1 MSLQRYSSRTADL
14 HGDFL
19 AEALKGARRYLRI
32 AGYFRSSVFEVAGEA
47 LEAVPEVKILC
58 NSDLDAADLMA
69 AGGEAELKA
78 RWNEEDPGMA
88 SLLRREQY
96 RRLARML
103 EQGNLEIRL
112 VPGEKMFLHGK
123 AGCISYSPESG
134 RPRRAFV
141 GSVNE
146 SLNGWKRNYELLWSD
161 DGEESADWVEREFF
175 ALWNTAVP
183 LPEAIRQEVFR
194 LARREEIPLAE
205 ARRTPESMPR
215 AALAEAPIYRGGEQ
229 LQPWQRAFVVRFL
242 QDRRRFGKAR
252 LLLADE
258 VGVGKTL
265 SMAGS
270 AVVSA
275 LLGDGPVL
283 ILSPSTLTFQWQVEM
298 KDRLGVP
305 SAVWSSVEK
314 AWVSVD
320 GRMLSPRKD
329 LKSIGR
335 CPCRIGIVSTG
346 IIMHQYDA
354 GTKKFTR
361 ESEVLLNGVYGLV
374 ILDEA
379 HRARRRGRNSAE
391 RKTTCCAS
399 WSARGAEPGT

>member
-205 ARRTPESMPR
+205 ARRTDRKS
-215 AALAEAPIYRGGEQ
+215 
-229 LQPWQRAFVVRFL
+229 VV
-242 QDRRRFGKAR
+242 
-252 LLLADE
+252 
-258 VGVGKTL
+258 
-265 SMAGS
+265 
-270 AVVSA
+270 
-275 LLGDGPVL
+275 
-283 ILSPSTLTFQWQVEM
+283 
-298 KDRLGVP
+298 
-305 SAVWSSVEK
+305 
-314 AWVSVD
+314 
-320 GRMLSPRKD
+320 
-329 LKSIGR
+329 
-335 CPCRIGIVSTG
+335 
-346 IIMHQYDA
+346 
-354 GTKKFTR
+354 
-361 ESEVLLNGVYGLV
+361 
-374 ILDEA
+374 
-379 HRARRRGRNSAE
+379 
-391 RKTTCCAS
+391 
-399 WSARGAEPGT
+399 